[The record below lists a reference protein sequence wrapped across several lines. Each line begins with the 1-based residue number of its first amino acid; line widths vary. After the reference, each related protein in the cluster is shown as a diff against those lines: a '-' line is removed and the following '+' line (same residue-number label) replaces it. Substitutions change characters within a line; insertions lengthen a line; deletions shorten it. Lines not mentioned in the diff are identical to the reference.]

1 MFLCWQTSP
10 MDMMES
16 VVRLYEVGRSRD
28 TEEDQEE
35 EEEPEE
41 EEEEDQDAD
50 DNSDEDDIADFLG
63 NDEDCKF
70 YSQFPRGDC
79 RRRFDRVKKP
89 VFRIRIHMFLG
100 LPDPLVVVC
109 IRIRILLSSCK
120 NSKKNLDSYYFVTL
134 FDFLSLKNYLNVPP
148 SKSNKQ
154 KKLC

>member
-1 MFLCWQTSP
+1 

-41 EEEEDQDAD
+41 EEEEDQDGD

-70 YSQFPRGDC
+70 YSQFLRG
-79 RRRFDRVKKP
+79 
-89 VFRIRIHMFLG
+89 
-100 LPDPLVVVC
+100 
-109 IRIRILLSSCK
+109 LSQE
-120 NSKKNLDSYYFVTL
+120 VW
-134 FDFLSLKNYLNVPP
+134 
-148 SKSNKQ
+148 
-154 KKLC
+154 